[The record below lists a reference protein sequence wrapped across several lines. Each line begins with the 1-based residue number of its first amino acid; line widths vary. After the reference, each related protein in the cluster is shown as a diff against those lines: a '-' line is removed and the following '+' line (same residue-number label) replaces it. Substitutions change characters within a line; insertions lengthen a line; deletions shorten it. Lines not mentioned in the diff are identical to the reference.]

1 MTVHP
6 FHPLVLIVGVFFALR
21 RMSVSLRTAEDYPG
35 VDAAGFERW
44 KTLARRAY
52 GLGMSACFGKVLL
65 DYALAYLF
73 GRLGP
78 PMPLVRTIGISVEIA
93 WVALVILSYVR
104 VRAARAL
111 EREVGI
117 ERRAEK

>member
-1 MTVHP
+1 M
-6 FHPLVLIVGVFFALR
+6 
-21 RMSVSLRTAEDYPG
+21 
-35 VDAAGFERW
+35 DAAGFERW
-44 KTLARRAY
+44 KTQARRAY

-73 GRLGP
+73 GQLGP
-78 PMPLVRTIGISVEIA
+78 PMPLVRTIGISVEVA

-111 EREVGI
+111 ERELGI